1 MTVLITGGSGFI
13 GTALARRLDAAG
25 RDFRI
30 GDIAESRTFPGRHS
44 PLDITSDEI
53 LSTPIA
59 QNAEAIAHLA
69 AVHRDD
75 VRPVSRYDKVNVDGT
90 RNVAALAER
99 ARINRIVFTSTVAVY
114 GFAAPDTDERGTID
128 PFNDY
133 GRTKAEAEDVL
144 RDWQRRDP
152 GARSLTILR
161 PTVVFGPGNRGNVFN
176 LLNQM
181 ARGRFVMV
189 GNGRNRK
196 SMAYVD
202 NVAAFIDTALGF
214 GPALH
219 LFNYVDK
226 PDYDMDSLVRQ
237 VNTVLNGRDRV
248 GPRLPV
254 PVALSLGH
262 GADLLAGLTGRS
274 LPVSAIRVR
283 KFVKE
288 TSFASAAHDVAGF
301 VAPVSLAEGLR
312 RTLEAEFLKPD
323 PNSVL
328 HYTE

>member
-13 GTALARRLDAAG
+13 GTALARRLAAAG

-30 GDIAESRTFPGRHS
+30 GDTVESQAFPDRHD
-44 PLDITSDEI
+44 PLDITSDEVI
-53 LSTPIA
+53 GAPGA
-59 QNAEAIAHLA
+59 RGAGAIIHLA

-75 VRPVSRYDKVNVDGT
+75 VRPVSLYDKVNVEGT
-90 RNVAALAER
+90 RNVAALAEE
-99 ARINRIVFTSTVAVY
+99 AGIERIVFTSTVAVY
-114 GFAAPDTDERGTID
+114 GFGAPETDESGEIR

-144 RDWQRRDP
+144 RDWQGRDP
-152 GARSLTILR
+152 EVRSLTIVR

-189 GNGRNRK
+189 GNGRNQK
-196 SMAYVD
+196 SMAYVE
-202 NVAAFIDTALGF
+202 NVAAFLDKALGF
-214 GPALH
+214 GPGIH

-226 PDYDMDSLVRQ
+226 PDYDMDSLVRH
-237 VNTVLNGRDRV
+237 VNTVINGRDRV

-262 GADLLAGLTGRS
+262 GADLIATLTGRS
-274 LPVSAIRVR
+274 LPVSAIRVK

-288 TSFASAAHDVAGF
+288 TSFASAAHVVPDFA
-301 VAPVSLAEGLR
+301 APVPLGEGLR
-312 RTLEAEFLKPD
+312 RTLEAEFLNPD
-323 PNSVL
+323 PDRVL